1 VFKRFFTVEARS
13 FTVSTGQMELNRAK
27 DMDGIMKADRQYCI
41 CRTNKVDRIIYRT
54 KKADRIIQ
62 YQDFSIFKRIFTVCA
77 RPFTVTY
84 STRDSAPA

>member
-27 DMDGIMKADRQYCI
+27 DRDGIMKADRQY
-41 CRTNKVDRIIYRT
+41 RTNKVVRIIYRT

-62 YQDFSIFKRIFTVCA
+62 DQNLSVFKRIFTVDA
-77 RPFTVTY
+77 RSFTVTY
-84 STRDSAPA
+84 STRDSARA